1 MQHAQ
6 TSLAIPHAPKNKT
19 EVIFTENALVARV
32 RNDGRAFSW
41 HVDWPGQAGSLLE
54 RMDYLTTIFPFDLI
68 DIRESE
74 PGSGAD
80 GHWKILLIYKGTESA
95 KARMSDNF
103 FDLILP
109 RRKELAV

>member
-6 TSLAIPHAPKNKT
+6 TSLAIPKVPQKNT
-19 EVIFTENALVARV
+19 EVIFTENALMARA
-32 RNDGRAFSW
+32 RSNGRAFAW
-41 HVDWPGQAGSLLE
+41 HVDWPGQPGSLLE
-54 RMDYLTTIFPFDLI
+54 RMDYLTTIFPFDLV

-95 KARMSDNF
+95 KARMSNNF